1 MSENTAPETAATPG
15 PLAAIAIT
23 VIIVVLIVAWIAISI
38 GALGMSDTTLVGAF
52 MFLWYWAN
60 NEQMQFNR
68 LVPAMLGSLVGIG
81 IAWLLW
87 YGPAAYGGA
96 GLAGALGVLIVS
108 LYLDVTKTVPIAVN
122 TATMLFLTLA
132 AAPLI
137 QLQVDWLE
145 LVKSTVL
152 GGLFFAGAVYGLQK
166 LAARFA
172 PGQGQ

>member
-1 MSENTAPETAATPG
+1 MSENTAPEAAATPG
-15 PLAAIAIT
+15 PLAGIAIT
-23 VIIVVLIVAWIAISI
+23 LIVIVLIVAWIAI
-38 GALGMSDTTLVGAF
+38 ALGMLKMSDTTLIGAF

-60 NEQMQFNR
+60 NEQLQFNR

-81 IAWLLW
+81 IAWFLW

-96 GLAGALGVLIVS
+96 GLIGSLAVLIAA
-108 LYLDVTKTVPIAVN
+108 LYLDITKTVPIAVN

-166 LAARFA
+166 LAARFGPA
-172 PGQGQ
+172 S

>member
-1 MSENTAPETAATPG
+1 MSENTTPEAAATPG

-23 VIIVVLIVAWIAISI
+23 AIIVVLIVAWIAIAV

-60 NEQMQFNR
+60 NEQLQFGR
-68 LVPAMLGSLVGIG
+68 LVPAMLGSLVGIW

-96 GLAGALGVLIVS
+96 GLAGALGVLIVA
-108 LYLDVTKTVPIAVN
+108 LYLDVTKMVPIAIN

-137 QLQVDWLE
+137 QLRVDWVE

-172 PGQGQ
+172 PAT

>member
-23 VIIVVLIVAWIAISI
+23 FIIIALIVAWIAIAI

-87 YGPAAYGGA
+87 YGPAAHGGA
-96 GLAGALGVLIVS
+96 GLAGALGVLILA
-108 LYLDVTKTVPIAVN
+108 LYLDITKVLPIAVN

-137 QLQVDWLE
+137 QLQVDWVE

-172 PGQGQ
+172 PAS

>member
-1 MSENTAPETAATPG
+1 MSENTAPEAAVTPG

-23 VIIVVLIVAWIAISI
+23 AIIVILIVAWIAIAI

-60 NEQMQFNR
+60 NEQMQFTR

-96 GLAGALGVLIVS
+96 GLAGALAALVLA
-108 LYLDVTKTVPIAVN
+108 LYLDITKTVPIAVN

-145 LVKSTVL
+145 LVRSTVL
-152 GGLFFAGAVYGLQK
+152 GGLFFAGAVWGLQK
-166 LAARFA
+166 LVARFSPA
-172 PGQGQ
+172 S

>member
-1 MSENTAPETAATPG
+1 MSENTAPEAAATPG
-15 PLAAIAIT
+15 PVAAIAIT
-23 VIIVVLIVAWIAISI
+23 AIIVILIVAWIAIAI
-38 GALGMSDTTLVGAF
+38 GALRMSDTTLVGAF

-60 NEQMQFNR
+60 DEQMQFTR

-96 GLAGALGVLIVS
+96 GLAAGLGALILA
-108 LYLDVTKTVPIAVN
+108 LYLDITKTVPIAVN

-152 GGLFFAGAVYGLQK
+152 GGLFFAGAVWGLQK
-166 LAARFA
+166 LVARFA
-172 PGQGQ
+172 PAG